1 MELRIL
7 VKNERLRKGKGKEK
21 RLLKKNSSKNQLDT
35 IDKSTPRTKGLLKIR
50 VAHGLP
56 KKTLFGW
63 CFFSLGFKKASY
75 IVIIFFVYSK
85 ACCKYPHTNQDPTQ
99 HYRIYKYLYTYIHIY
114 TYMYTYIYI
123 SDIHTYIHACIHTYV
138 HTYITYHYIT
148 LHYLTLHYIALHYI
162 TLI

>member
-56 KKTLFGW
+56 KKHCLGGV
-63 CFFSLGFKKASY
+63 FFHWVLKRHP
-75 IVIIFFVYSK
+75 I
-85 ACCKYPHTNQDPTQ
+85 
-99 HYRIYKYLYTYIHIY
+99 L
-114 TYMYTYIYI
+114 
-123 SDIHTYIHACIHTYV
+123 
-138 HTYITYHYIT
+138 
-148 LHYLTLHYIALHYI
+148 
-162 TLI
+162 